1 MRGHVPN
8 TEEVNITEIHTVMVT
23 LKKNIYYILF
33 YYNDSCVI
41 FFIYIYINRVYTKIE
56 IWVNSKLNCP
66 L

>member
-41 FFIYIYINRVYTKIE
+41 FLYIYINRVYTKIE